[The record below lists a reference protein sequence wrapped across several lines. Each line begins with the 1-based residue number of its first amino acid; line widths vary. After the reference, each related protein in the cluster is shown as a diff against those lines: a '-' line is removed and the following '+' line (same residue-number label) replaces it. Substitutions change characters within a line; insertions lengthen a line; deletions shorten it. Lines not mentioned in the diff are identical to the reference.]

1 MMSISA
7 DAIDI
12 SFREIASNM
21 KQLRKK
27 YALTQ
32 KELSEKLGLD
42 PQYYARLE
50 RGDDPQR
57 RFTLEKIIMACALF
71 DVTPNDIIT
80 NIPSVDDPRIDVAG
94 IQMDIQ
100 KGMKSMSPEQLE
112 DMREYIKKMKT
123 KK

>member
-32 KELSEKLGLD
+32 RELSEKLGLD

-71 DVTPNDIIT
+71 NVTPNDIIT
-80 NIPSVDDPRIDVAG
+80 NIPSIDDPRIDVAG
-94 IQMDIQ
+94 IQIDIQ
-100 KGMKSMSPEQLE
+100 KGMKGMSPEQLE

>member
-12 SFREIASNM
+12 SFRAIASNM

-32 KELSEKLGLD
+32 RELSEKLGLD

-71 DVTPNDIIT
+71 NVTPNDIIT

-94 IQMDIQ
+94 IQIDIQ
-100 KGMKSMSPEQLE
+100 KGMKGMSPEQLE
-112 DMREYIKKMKT
+112 DMREYIKKVKT